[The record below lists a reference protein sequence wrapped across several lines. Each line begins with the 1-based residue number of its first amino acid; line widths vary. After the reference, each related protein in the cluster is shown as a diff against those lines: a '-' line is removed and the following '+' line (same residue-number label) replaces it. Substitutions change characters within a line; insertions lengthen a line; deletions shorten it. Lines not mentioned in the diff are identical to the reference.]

1 MMIRCNVGPR
11 VHRKQA
17 EGLADMG
24 IAPDARHAEP
34 AMIFHREQ
42 PFIEPLLRLVGR
54 IGEFVETVAEDKAA
68 LGAKIA
74 ALGADIIDW
83 LHDLSR
89 PAPAPLA
96 ELPHPPAVPRLPDN
110 PP

>member
-74 ALGADIIDW
+74 ARSEERRVGKECVSTCR
-83 LHDLSR
+83 SR
-89 PAPAPLA
+89 WSPY
-96 ELPHPPAVPRLPDN
+96 H
-110 PP
+110 